1 MRLCRSLPPHVWSLP
16 HVLRCAS
23 ALLGA
28 AMLASCASMSEDE
41 CQRANWL
48 DRGMKDG
55 RNGAS
60 ADLIDDHRKACE
72 KVGVQPDAE
81 LWRKGWLS
89 GLKSFC
95 VPYRGW
101 QLGMDGG
108 YYSGVC
114 ADQPQGQDFERNY
127 DIARRLREIN
137 QQIER
142 NYREITRLDK
152 ALREAKTDDE
162 RSKLRNQMRDLDAEQ
177 LRLRNQQQ
185 MQMMLAPR

>member
-1 MRLCRSLPPHVWSLP
+1 MRPCRSLTANLLSPAL
-16 HVLRCAS
+16 VLRS
-23 ALLGA
+23 VLTLLGA
-28 AMLASCASMSEDE
+28 ALLTSCASMSEDE
-41 CQRANWL
+41 CQRANWM
-48 DRGMKDG
+48 DRGLQDG

-72 KVGVQPDAE
+72 KVGVEPNAE
-81 LWRKGWLS
+81 LWRKGWLT

-127 DIARRLREIN
+127 EIARRLREIN

-152 ALREAKTDDE
+152 ALSEAKTDDE
-162 RSKLRNQMRDLDAEQ
+162 RTKLRNQMRDLDAEQ